1 VIRPYILSET
11 NFEFL
16 EQHRYELAILPW
28 GATEAHNFHLP
39 YGTDNYQVE
48 AIAAESARLAW
59 ENAVNLV
66 VLPNIPFGV
75 NTGQS
80 DIYLDMNLNPSTQLI
95 VLKDLITVLN
105 RQGLKKLILLN
116 GHGGNNFKPLLRE
129 LGYKFPEMFLSLCN
143 WFQVP
148 DKTLYFENPGDHADE
163 METSLMLHLHADLI
177 LDSSKWGSG
186 KAKKHRVQA
195 IASSWAWSER
205 KWSQVTEDTGVGDP
219 SKSTV
224 EKGSQMFTALTKKLA
239 DFYAEVGVLDLDD
252 QYTD

>member
-1 VIRPYILSET
+1 
-11 NFEFL
+11 
-16 EQHRYELAILPW
+16 
-28 GATEAHNFHLP
+28 
-39 YGTDNYQVE
+39 
-48 AIAAESARLAW
+48 
-59 ENAVNLV
+59 
-66 VLPNIPFGV
+66 
-75 NTGQS
+75 
-80 DIYLDMNLNPSTQLI
+80 
-95 VLKDLITVLN
+95 
-105 RQGLKKLILLN
+105 
-116 GHGGNNFKPLLRE
+116 
-129 LGYKFPEMFLSLCN
+129 
-143 WFQVP
+143 
-148 DKTLYFENPGDHADE
+148 